1 VQPLGGQTTGIVNET
16 AANRSRQL
24 TSNSLIVEG
33 GTMEVVPVSNST
45 AITPR
50 PVNARCVSTGSQRH
64 RSSGQQPNSLSNSR
78 PEISHFMEAMNA
90 SNRSLFRRSIKEILE
105 DYDLVKNRLAQA
117 RSDDDAEALDLY
129 NNLRKNLE
137 AELQSSV

>member
-1 VQPLGGQTTGIVNET
+1 
-16 AANRSRQL
+16 
-24 TSNSLIVEG
+24 
-33 GTMEVVPVSNST
+33 M
-45 AITPR
+45 
-50 PVNARCVSTGSQRH
+50 
-64 RSSGQQPNSLSNSR
+64 SNSR

-105 DYDLVKNRLAQA
+105 DYDLVKDRLAQA
-117 RSDDDAEALDLY
+117 RSDNDAKALDLY